1 MDQQD
6 RDKLKKRLPK
16 GWNEKAFRLLTHRY
30 SESTINRQMNYG
42 RSDHQLIWN
51 VLFILAD
58 EEDARKEQNAIR
70 ANGQKVEAA

>member
-1 MDQQD
+1 M
-6 RDKLKKRLPK
+6 
-16 GWNEKAFRLLTHRY
+16 LTHRY